1 MEILSEY
8 PKQVI
13 VLKETQKV
21 CGLRGRRA
29 GLQRRLIDEG
39 QTQGFGKYCR
49 DIEAAERGDMVLQ
62 KKILDHGRVATEHM
76 KRMLSDVADMPG
88 ALRDAAGTFT
98 DTEVKI
104 IRKGSC
110 FTDEI
115 TKTFVENI
123 LLLAVIFF
131 KDHPRVRSR
140 ARFTA
145 WQARRNGG
153 GPERNDGHQFVPVRK
168 NYPIPSFFDLAL
180 CAQIL
185 ILNWISVGSP
195 HRVKPEKMRN
205 EIVDINFATYASF
218 FDGILTE
225 DKKLESIYREA

>member
-131 KDHPRVRSR
+131 KDHPRVTNLPSEEELPNTFIFRS
-140 ARFTA
+140 
-145 WQARRNGG
+145 
-153 GPERNDGHQFVPVRK
+153 
-168 NYPIPSFFDLAL
+168 AL